1 MISSAD
7 LFMPHKMAAVVG
19 LIVMSVIFGF
29 AHGYQ
34 GATGIIDEGFMG
46 LLLGLMYLG
55 SGRNLLIP
63 IIAHGVQDTVDVLLL
78 YLGTYPM
85 PALN

>member
-1 MISSAD
+1 M
-7 LFMPHKMAAVVG
+7 V
-19 LIVMSVIFGF
+19 
-29 AHGYQ
+29 
-34 GATGIIDEGFMG
+34 TGIIDEGFMG

-63 IIAHGVQDTVDVLLL
+63 IIAHGIQDTVDVLLL

-85 PALN
+85 PTLS